1 MLKRNNLPRPLGRLT
16 LMVFLWLPMNSCW
29 LLCHTSLEPWCLS
42 IVFMWL
48 PLHWIHV
55 HVVGHESHGTYSQY
69 QCATKLPISRV
80 TCHLPDQTS
89 IGNSLLMLYFSRCM
103 LNSSTL
109 QKFSN
114 FCPECNV
121 FVGSSRY
128 LAALSGTGPTRLPC
142 QPVTR
147 LRKTKVMMM
156 KEMEMMMMKEM

>member
-42 IVFMWL
+42 IVFMRL

-80 TCHLPDQTS
+80 TCHLPNQTS
-89 IGNSLLMLYFSRCM
+89 IGNSIDPVDVVFFQMHVELKH
-103 LNSSTL
+103 SS
-109 QKFSN
+109 K
-114 FCPECNV
+114 V
-121 FVGSSRY
+121 FQFLPRVQCVCGQQPLFGSTIWDRAHQ
-128 LAALSGTGPTRLPC
+128 AALPTSH
-142 QPVTR
+142 
-147 LRKTKVMMM
+147 KTPQD
-156 KEMEMMMMKEM
+156 